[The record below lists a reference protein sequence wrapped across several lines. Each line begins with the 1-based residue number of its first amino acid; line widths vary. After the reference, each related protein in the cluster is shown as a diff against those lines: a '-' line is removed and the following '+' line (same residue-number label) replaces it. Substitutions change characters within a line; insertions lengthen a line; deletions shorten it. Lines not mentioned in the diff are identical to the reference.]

1 VGSAIQVLILV
12 LVFSQHPGEFFLW
25 GHLHIPHLTMLQAQ
39 IILAFLQHLGGFF
52 LQDHPRITI
61 VLLTSS
67 ILLHLQ
73 LLQAQ
78 IILVFLQHL
87 GVFFLQDHLHIPC
100 LLLIHFQL
108 LRDLKALSQSAI
120 LICPILAA
128 ENDHQ
133 ALIQLHEF
141 EDAWNLVES

>member
-1 VGSAIQVLILV
+1 
-12 LVFSQHPGEFFLW
+12 
-25 GHLHIPHLTMLQAQ
+25 MLQAQ

-52 LQDHPRITI
+52 LQDHPHITI

-87 GVFFLQDHLHIPC
+87 GVFFLRDHLHIPC

-108 LRDLKALSQSAI
+108 LRDLKALSQSVI
-120 LICPILAA
+120 LLWLLIPILAA
-128 ENDHQ
+128 KNDHQ